1 MAGPREQPLPPDVI
15 GREDA
20 TEVLR
25 AFVIDGGLSIA
36 FQRAFEEPDMWGLLL
51 VDIARHAARA
61 YARESDY
68 TEGDPLKRTA
78 GRSKPRSRARPTR
91 APPRLDRNK
100 VTDDANQHSDA
111 RAVADHGKGQPCQ
124 MAQEGG
130 RQ

>member
-1 MAGPREQPLPPDVI
+1 MD
-15 GREDA
+15 REDA

-68 TEGDPLKRTA
+68 TEEDAL
-78 GRSKPRSRARPTR
+78 GRIVEMFEAEIARPTDR
-91 APPRLDRNK
+91 GTTTPRS
-100 VTDDANQHSDA
+100 QQGH
-111 RAVADHGKGQPCQ
+111 
-124 MAQEGG
+124 
-130 RQ
+130 